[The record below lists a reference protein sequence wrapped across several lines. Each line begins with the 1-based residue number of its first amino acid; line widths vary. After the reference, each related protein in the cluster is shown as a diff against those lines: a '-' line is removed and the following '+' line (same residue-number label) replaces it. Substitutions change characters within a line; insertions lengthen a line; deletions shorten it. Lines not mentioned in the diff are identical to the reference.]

1 MAEVHDIADH
11 RPHVMVIA
19 EDGVHGIPHTL
30 IADIIAGRKESSLL
44 TEPVIRRVLEEWL
57 EKVTPVNH

>member
-11 RPHVMVIA
+11 RPHVMVVA
-19 EDGVHGIPHTL
+19 TDGVHVIPRAL
-30 IADIIAGRKESSLL
+30 IENIIAGRKESSLL

-57 EKVTPVNH
+57 ERVTPVNH